1 MDQRRLDFTFTWNM
15 SFFNRD
21 IWDGPMSLSEMDLA
35 LDDSLD
41 GIIGR
46 QYDDNGVV
54 IQGGLI
60 ETNDLPDPAGFSD
73 IFTVNINMAPL
84 VPIDV
89 LSIEEL
95 SLIHI

>member
-1 MDQRRLDFTFTWNM
+1 MDKRRLDFNFTWNV

-46 QYDDNGVV
+46 QYDDNGIV
-54 IQGGLI
+54 INGGLI
-60 ETNDLPDPAGFSD
+60 ETKDLPDPLGFSD
-73 IFTVNINMAPL
+73 LFTVNINMTPVSYTHLRAH
-84 VPIDV
+84 
-89 LSIEEL
+89 ET
-95 SLIHI
+95 

>member
-1 MDQRRLDFTFTWNM
+1 MPFLAKRTWNM

-60 ETNDLPDPAGFSD
+60 ETKDLDAK
-73 IFTVNINMAPL
+73 ILQPL
-84 VPIDV
+84 LFRKIYKGRDYD
-89 LSIEEL
+89 LFL
-95 SLIHI
+95 RAT